1 MTTID
6 QDALAPPGVLSAS
19 AARPARAANP
29 ALARTLRAY
38 TRMLVATDLAAVSA
52 AVVGGMGLDL
62 ANLAWSAERFAA
74 SGGLGLAAALAA
86 GWMWALSF
94 MRSRDRRILGAGSQ
108 EFGSVGNATWWTFA
122 LVAVA
127 SFVLDLDAART
138 HAAATFPMGLAF
150 LLAGRYAWRKRLQ
163 AERNDGGALASV
175 LVVVT
180 RENARDLIRTFAKS
194 PQICYGVA
202 GICVPPGEDETDVLG
217 VPVVGSP
224 EDAARLAAELIADV
238 VAVAGSNAMT
248 ADYVRSL
255 GWALNPQGIG
265 LMVSG
270 ALADVAGPR
279 LVVSPVTGARLVHVD
294 APVFT
299 GPKYVVKTVLD
310 SLTASAAIVVL
321 APVFAA
327 IAVAVRLDSP
337 GPAFF
342 QQVRV
347 GRNGK
352 TFRMY
357 KFRSMDTGADTRVA
371 DLVRQDDGNGLLFK
385 MKDDPRVTPVGRF
398 LRRTSLDEL
407 PQLFNVAK
415 GDMSL
420 VGPRPPLEREVARY
434 DGAISRRL
442 LVKPGITGPWQV
454 SGRSDLPLDESL
466 RYDLNYVENW
476 SLVGDLAILARTVKA
491 VAKGTGAY

>member
-1 MTTID
+1 
-6 QDALAPPGVLSAS
+6 
-19 AARPARAANP
+19 
-29 ALARTLRAY
+29 
-38 TRMLVATDLAAVSA
+38 MLVATDLAAVSA
-52 AVVGGMGLDL
+52 AVVGGMGLVL
-62 ANLAWSAERFAA
+62 LEVAWSAERFAA
-74 SGGLGLAAALAA
+74 SGGLGIAAALTA

-94 MRSRDRRILGAGSQ
+94 VRSRHRRILGAGSQ
-108 EFGSVGNATWWTFA
+108 EFGRVGTATLWTFA
-122 LVAVA
+122 LPAIA
-127 SFVLDLDAART
+127 SFVLDADAARVY
-138 HAAATFPMGLAF
+138 AATTFPTGLAF

-163 AERNDGGALASV
+163 AERNAGGALASV
-175 LVVVT
+175 LVVGS
-180 RENARDLIRTFAKS
+180 RENARDLIRTLAKS
-194 PQICYGVA
+194 PQIGYGVA
-202 GICVPPGEDETDVLG
+202 GICVPPGEGKGDVLG

-224 EDAARLAAELIADV
+224 DDVARLAAELEVDV
-238 VAVAGSNAMT
+238 VAVTGSNAT
-248 ADYVRSL
+248 TQDYVRRL

-265 LMVSG
+265 LMISG

-279 LVVSPVTGARLVHVD
+279 LIVSPVEGARLVHVD
-294 APVFT
+294 APVFS
-299 GPKYVVKTVLD
+299 GPRYVVKTVLD
-310 SLTASAAIVVL
+310 SLTASVAIL
-321 APVFAA
+321 LLLPVFAG

-342 QQVRV
+342 KQVRV

-357 KFRSMDTGADTRVA
+357 KFRSMDTAADTRVA

-385 MKDDPRVTPVGRF
+385 MKDDPRVTPIGRL

-476 SLVGDLAILARTVKA
+476 SLIGDLAILGRTVKA